1 MKENNGRADKSKI
14 NMLIVDDEPQALE
27 ELGGLMEDNGFSVF
41 LASNGNEAIEVW
53 KKIPFNIGL
62 LDFKLP
68 DMDAIELI
76 GNLRRGRPD
85 AVYLLITAY
94 ASIETAIESIHAGVF
109 DYIVKPFNPDELI
122 AKVKNALI
130 VEQAQA
136 ESRKTAETMME
147 EKSIFKQKFTRLM
160 MSRET
165 KMIELKREVNT
176 LLKRLNEPEKYNL

>member
-1 MKENNGRADKSKI
+1 MKENSGKTDKSKI

-41 LASNGNEAIEVW
+41 LVSNGNEAIEIW

-76 GNLRRGRPD
+76 SNLRRERPD

-109 DYIVKPFNPDELI
+109 DYVVKPFNPEELI
-122 AKVKNALI
+122 VVVKNALI
-130 VEQAQA
+130 VEKAQK
-136 ESRKTAETMME
+136 ESRKAAETIME
-147 EKSIFKQKFTRLM
+147 EKTIFKQKFTRLM
-160 MSRET
+160 MNREI

-176 LLKRLNEPEKYNL
+176 LLKRLNEPERYNL